1 MSPPISIGRPTTEA
15 DFGRLSR
22 VATSMWNT
30 RMLYTGDFAALAD
43 AVAAIEARYP
53 AAERINCYE
62 WATRVESALE
72 LAPLVRAGGRWK
84 RGDPP
89 AGTTTRL
96 DWQIE

>member
-1 MSPPISIGRPTTEA
+1 MLANRVGVVYRVEIIRGETRSSEGVSIDVTAYIDRVPDDNEA

-53 AAERINCYE
+53 VAERINC
-62 WATRVESALE
+62 
-72 LAPLVRAGGRWK
+72 
-84 RGDPP
+84 
-89 AGTTTRL
+89 
-96 DWQIE
+96 